1 VGACAPQIQ
10 LNTVP
15 GAPQP
20 VQPRTLLVRHGKHC
34 IVTTIRRGHIDTVNL
49 ARNSGC
55 LRRNAAF
62 SLLELLIVAALI
74 IIMFT
79 FYWGGGSRGFQ
90 MKQIANCEKNLEY
103 DFVAIKTY
111 SVDNDGKFPFL
122 AGAATSEPVLS
133 QLVPR
138 ATTRTE
144 FFICPGSRDKAIPSA
159 EPFARRTISYA
170 FYMGHTAAD
179 GSTEPLMSDR
189 QVDTNTKTAGQLL
202 FSPDGKKPGNNHFK
216 YGGNV
221 MFCDGSV
228 RSTPAHAAFDLT
240 NAPNVVLL
248 NPNP

>member
-1 VGACAPQIQ
+1 MGACAPQIQ

-189 QVDTNTKTAGQLL
+189 QVDTQPKVTGEYV
-202 FSPDGKKPGNNHFK
+202 FSPTGRSPGNNHHK
-216 YGGNV
+216 YGGN
-221 MFCDGSV
+221 FLLCDGSV
-228 RSTPAHAAFDLT
+228 QDSPAQLT
-240 NAPNVVLL
+240 FSLPATQGVVLL
-248 NPNP
+248 NPKP